1 MNFAVRRGDRD
12 PNKCS
17 RVCSCHFRDGDK
29 QNLPTMSNRN
39 KYKLFDLMHGAEARC
54 PRVKKVKLTT
64 DTTLPTVKS
73 VLAEI
78 KGNCGPSA
86 STNKQDESRDTSFVE
101 IEVDMASRE
110 LTKHKKLSGYQ
121 REHYS
126 MANLG
131 TEVIRMETVFPTEEV
146 FYIIVNYVAIF
157 KGHIN
162 YYSGWNAQAI
172 TLKDKVFI
180 TLMTMKQNYSNLHV
194 ALLFLYSV
202 KVNRVCV
209 EDARSKLMAL

>member
-1 MNFAVRRGDRD
+1 M
-12 PNKCS
+12 
-17 RVCSCHFRDGDK
+17 
-29 QNLPTMSNRN
+29 
-39 KYKLFDLMHGAEARC
+39 
-54 PRVKKVKLTT
+54 KKVKLTT

-131 TEVIRMETVFPTEEV
+131 TEVIRMETVLPAEEV

-162 YYSGWNAQAI
+162 HYSGWNAEAI
-172 TLKDKVFI
+172 ALKDKVFI